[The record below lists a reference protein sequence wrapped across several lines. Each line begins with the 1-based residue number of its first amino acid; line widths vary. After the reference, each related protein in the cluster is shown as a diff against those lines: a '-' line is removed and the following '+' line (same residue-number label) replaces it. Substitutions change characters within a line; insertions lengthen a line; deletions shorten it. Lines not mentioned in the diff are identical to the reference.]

1 MAICF
6 KVCGLG
12 ENCSSRCELSLKQ
25 LGIGLKWILQA
36 QLGSFGR
43 AREGRDVWFLLI
55 LGWKMHLEV
64 IIRTDNVNQHMISSC
79 SSSTRP
85 QKFPACCFASAIFAA
100 NVSFSKYLPEPLCRN
115 VKVETSYQSP
125 KCFVPWAWS
134 SWWATDR
141 SVGRNLRLQPFCAC
155 PTMRRSWKK
164 ILWKVF
170 RLLQYK
176 AKHLHQIA
184 LAALSDRRI
193 ASCEKPTITRLAIWW
208 GSSFPHQI
216 NPKWRFAS
224 HFLWSLVDWLT
235 TWPPTPVSQGWHR
248 TKRFGALE
256 SPGGYG
262 NWRI

>member
-1 MAICF
+1 MNSSSAVG
-6 KVCGLG
+6 KLRKSKGG
-12 ENCSSRCELSLKQ
+12 ERC
-25 LGIGLKWILQA
+25 
-36 QLGSFGR
+36 
-43 AREGRDVWFLLI
+43 LI
-55 LGWKMHLEV
+55 LTDSRLEMHLEV

-134 SWWATDR
+134 SWWATDFMFFLHDR

-170 RLLQYK
+170 QT
-176 AKHLHQIA
+176 
-184 LAALSDRRI
+184 
-193 ASCEKPTITRLAIWW
+193 ASIQGQTP
-208 GSSFPHQI
+208 
-216 NPKWRFAS
+216 AS
-224 HFLWSLVDWLT
+224 NCIDSIVWQKNCLMWE
-235 TWPPTPVSQGWHR
+235 
-248 TKRFGALE
+248 A
-256 SPGGYG
+256 
-262 NWRI
+262 

>member
-1 MAICF
+1 
-6 KVCGLG
+6 
-12 ENCSSRCELSLKQ
+12 
-25 LGIGLKWILQA
+25 
-36 QLGSFGR
+36 
-43 AREGRDVWFLLI
+43 
-55 LGWKMHLEV
+55 MHLEV
-64 IIRTDNVNQHMISSC
+64 RIRADNVNQHMISSC

-100 NVSFSKYLPEPLCRN
+100 NVSLSKYLPEPLCRN

-170 RLLQYK
+170 QT
-176 AKHLHQIA
+176 ASIQGQTPASNCIFS
-184 LAALSDRRI
+184 ALSDRRRTPHVR
-193 ASCEKPTITRLAIWW
+193 SLAPSHVWPYDEEAPI
-208 GSSFPHQI
+208 PHQI